1 MIENSSTYVID
12 LDSLQDP
19 DDVKKDN
26 FGVWKYTGSHV
37 NDFQCHIMESGK
49 VKVGKGVLSSSDKY
63 EQFDYIAP
71 IQQTVNFVGCLH
83 LLQVNTNII
92 IDTCNYMAPFYR

>member
-37 NDFQCHIMESGK
+37 NDFQCRIMESGK

-63 EQFDYIAP
+63 EQFSLRRLYSTHP
-71 IQQTVNFVGCLH
+71 
-83 LLQVNTNII
+83 TNSKFRRMLAFI
-92 IDTCNYMAPFYR
+92 TGKYKHHY